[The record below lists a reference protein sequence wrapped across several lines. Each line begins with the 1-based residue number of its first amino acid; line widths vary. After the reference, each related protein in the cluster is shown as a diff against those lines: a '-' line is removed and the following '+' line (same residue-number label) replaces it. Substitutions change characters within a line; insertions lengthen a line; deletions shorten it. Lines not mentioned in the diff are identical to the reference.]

1 VSDMPGTSTS
11 SASSASAVEGARFRQ
26 VLGHFPTGVTVIT
39 AAGVD
44 GPAGMCVGSF
54 ASVSLDPPLVAFFAG
69 KSSTSYPAIAAAGHY
84 CVNILGDDQEEV
96 ARVFAGKGDDKYSG
110 IGWRPS
116 VATGAPVLNDVLAW
130 IDCRIDAVHEAGD
143 HWIVVG
149 RVLDLE
155 IGREGGPLV
164 FFRGGFGRYTA

>member
-1 VSDMPGTSTS
+1 VPGVTDIPGN
-11 SASSASAVEGARFRQ
+11 ASSIDAARYRQ

-39 AAGVD
+39 AHGDD
-44 GPAGMCVGSF
+44 GPVGLCVGSF

-69 KSSTSYPAIAAAGHY
+69 DQSASWPKIQEAGHY
-84 CVNILGDDQEEV
+84 CVNVLAEDQEEV
-96 ARVFAGKGDDKYSG
+96 ARVFAAKGDDKFAG

-116 VATGAPVLNDVLAW
+116 VATGAPVIHDVLAW
-130 IDCRIDAVHEAGD
+130 IDTRIEAVHQAGD

-155 IGREGGPLV
+155 IGHEGGPLV
-164 FFRGGFGRYTA
+164 FFRGGFGRYQS

>member
-1 VSDMPGTSTS
+1 M
-11 SASSASAVEGARFRQ
+11 SAEQYGSPAIESARYRQ

-39 AAGVD
+39 AAGAG

-69 KSSTSYPAIAAAGHY
+69 KSSSSYPAIEAAGHY
-84 CVNILGDDQEEV
+84 CVNILGDEQEEE
-96 ARVFAGKGDDKYSG
+96 ARVFAGKSDDKFAG

-116 VATGAPVLNDVLAW
+116 AATGAPVLNDVIAW
-130 IDCRIDAVHEAGD
+130 IDCRIETVHEAGD

-155 IGREGGPLV
+155 VGHESGPLV